1 MRVFAVAASAL
12 LLSAP
17 AIGQADDLH
26 QSLVRQSI
34 ALERA
39 AEGSAGAQDV
49 QRALAGAATVLEPLR
64 TPPAGFDPLLA
75 QKAYH
80 LRGLLAAVRAREAA
94 GATTAPPA
102 LPPPRTLLGA
112 DRPGASC
119 ASAIPLA
126 EGEALRLPVAAG
138 ARVWLRVAGD
148 GQAPLSLT
156 TRGSTLDPALSAF
169 ADCRVAGAEPF
180 ARADDS
186 FGLQAELALLP
197 KKQTFWYVRADNL
210 SGAGDLVLSAL
221 RAVAITGR
229 VTRSVSGAAL
239 QGVRVVLFRNEG
251 SYYASLTSTVSDAT
265 GAYALAVAGSGT
277 YALRTGDDTTQGL
290 GVIHQAYDGFRC
302 TAGYYFDLYY
312 CGSSS
317 SQFTPIVLA
326 DPAERT
332 IDFALEVSGS
342 AVGQLTSSLGGP
354 VAGAQVIA
362 HTTSGYELRTT
373 TSDALGR
380 WRMDGLPNTGIY
392 LTAGAY
398 DHARTLHAG
407 IECPGTNYFNC
418 NFAAGTLV
426 TVPLESQV
434 RVDMTLRRQQ
444 FVEVAFSLNGNPLNI
459 SPYGYGVDASLLNAN
474 GAVVAQGSFV
484 GGSRYRIGP
493 LSPGSYRLRAMSA
506 FSYPRLYPAA
516 DCASDCIAE
525 LGFGEV
531 ITVAATDTVVER
543 SMDLRRYPAI
553 SGRVTTQEDG
563 SPIANA
569 AVGLMPVSGSYYGGY
584 SATTSA
590 DGSYRFD
597 AVAPGSYL
605 LRFASDRHVDEVHDD
620 LPCSSSNPALDCP
633 GATLVAVGA
642 STPDRTIDA
651 ALARSATISGR
662 LTAGGQSYQGYG
674 SFNLVRPDGSAA
686 VSWTG
691 YFSTSDGRF
700 TLQDVPSGTWRIAY
714 YSDPYYGYQS
724 QLHAGV
730 DCAAVAYGPS
740 FAACPLAQA
749 TPVVVQNGSQITDI
763 DFNLRRSGSHVVRIL
778 NAFDDTPLAGVMID
792 VWNAGGQR
800 VDSRATDANGRAYPV
815 GGTSTTLASY
825 ALSTD
830 NDQGLVNEVYQDIAC
845 PNGSVFFGSCALA
858 GYTPVLFPAPA
869 GSPEIV
875 WRIAR
880 PVPIFGGNF
889 E

>member
-1 MRVFAVAASAL
+1 MRVFAAAVSAL

-17 AIGQADDLH
+17 ALGQADDLH
-26 QSLVRQSI
+26 QALVRQSI

-39 AEGSAGAQDV
+39 AEGSAAAPDV
-49 QRALAGAATVLEPLR
+49 QRTLAGAESVLEPLR
-64 TPPAGFDPLLA
+64 TPPAGLDPVLA

-80 LRGLLAAVRAREAA
+80 LRGLLAAVRARQAA
-94 GATTAPPA
+94 GTAAAPPA
-102 LPPPRTLLGA
+102 LPPARTLLGA
-112 DRPGASC
+112 DAPGASC
-119 ASAIPLA
+119 ASAIPLS
-126 EGEALRLPVAAG
+126 EGDALRLPVAAG

-148 GQAPLSLT
+148 GKAPLSLT
-156 TRGSTLDPALSAF
+156 TRGSTLDPALAAF
-169 ADCRVAGAEPF
+169 VDCRVAGAEPF

-221 RAVAITGR
+221 RAVAISGR
-229 VTRSVSGAAL
+229 VTRSVSGTAL
-239 QGVRVVLFRNEG
+239 PGVRVVLFRNEG
-251 SYYASLTSTVSDAT
+251 SYYSTLTSVVTDAT

-302 TAGYYFDLYY
+302 TGGYYYDLYY
-312 CGSSS
+312 CGTQGN
-317 SQFTPIVLA
+317 QFTPIVLT
-326 DPAERT
+326 DPSERT
-332 IDFALEVSGS
+332 IDFALEVGG
-342 AVGQLTSSLGGP
+342 AAAGQLTSSLGGP

-362 HTTSGYELRTT
+362 HTTNGYELRST

-407 IECPGTNYFNC
+407 IECQGTSYFNC

-444 FVEVAFSLNGNPLNI
+444 FIQVDFTLNGSPLVI
-459 SPYGYGVDASLLNAN
+459 SPYGYGVDAALLNAN
-474 GAVVAQGSFV
+474 GAVVAQGAFV

-493 LSPGSYRLRAMSA
+493 LSPGSYRLRATSA

-531 ITVAATDTVVER
+531 ITVAATDTVIER
-543 SMDLRRYPAI
+543 NMDLRRYPSI

-563 SPIANA
+563 SPVAS
-569 AVGLMPVSGSYYGGY
+569 AVVTLSPVSGNFYGGY
-584 SATTSA
+584 TASTSS
-590 DGSYRFD
+590 DGGYRFD

-605 LRFASDRHVDEVHDD
+605 LRFASDRHVDEVHDN
-620 LPCSSSNPALDCP
+620 LPCNSTNPALDCP
-633 GATLVAVGA
+633 GATLIGVGS

-662 LTAGGQSYQGYG
+662 VTGGGQMYQGYG
-674 SFNLVRPDGSAA
+674 SFNLVRPDGSVAA
-686 VSWTG
+686 SWSG
-691 YFSTSDGRF
+691 YTSSVDGRY

-714 YSDPYYGYQS
+714 YSDPYYGFQS

-749 TPVVVQNGSQITDI
+749 TPVVVQNGSVITDI
-763 DFNLRRSGSHVVRIL
+763 DFNLRRSGSHVVRML

-800 VDSRATDANGRAYPV
+800 VDSRATDASGRAYPV
-815 GGTSTTLASY
+815 GGPGTTLASY

-830 NDQGLVNEVYQDIAC
+830 NDQGLVNEVYQDITC